1 MPARK
6 WGTSEDMS
14 LDDTGRARVAPH
26 VSSLTDPIYVVIGL
40 PEETSARLL
49 AASIGGDLREEI
61 ARRGAEGAG
70 GGAEHAAVHLVIEG
84 ASRLAA
90 SRLSD
95 LRPGACTLRSGPIE
109 RRSYVEPAGLPREL
123 ATIYRDGVERLLGT
137 YLDLLPRVFE
147 ALRARTS
154 KATGI
159 TDTAHSAWLHDHAAA
174 LLRGLLPFGLTTR
187 IALSTDAAAL
197 QGLLGEL
204 EAHPVSELRA
214 LGASAARAAAHALP
228 TLVKPAAPSP
238 HRAGIR
244 AAVSEALRLV
254 YTPPADGVSAT
265 MVITQPVRLLRH
277 DKDAL
282 ERIALALAYDL
293 DPRAH
298 AYGLVDGLRHATAN
312 ELEGIVKSA
321 FAGRGPADPPH
332 RALAAASLT
341 FELMLD
347 GAAYGD
353 IQQTRVASPTTQRY
367 GCKLGFD
374 TPAELA
380 DLGLVE
386 GYQEALIIAYD
397 TWTKLEG
404 THPVEAQYI
413 VPLGYRVRT
422 LWTLTLQELFEV
434 VEKSSAPGKHPSC
447 RRMAHGL
454 YRAASA
460 THPWIKGLVQVDLEG
475 SSRA

>member
-1 MPARK
+1 M
-6 WGTSEDMS
+6 
-14 LDDTGRARVAPH
+14 
-26 VSSLTDPIYVVIGL
+26 
-40 PEETSARLL
+40 
-49 AASIGGDLREEI
+49 
-61 ARRGAEGAG
+61 
-70 GGAEHAAVHLVIEG
+70 
-84 ASRLAA
+84 
-90 SRLSD
+90 
-95 LRPGACTLRSGPIE
+95 
-109 RRSYVEPAGLPREL
+109 
-123 ATIYRDGVERLLGT
+123 
-137 YLDLLPRVFE
+137 
-147 ALRARTS
+147 
-154 KATGI
+154 
-159 TDTAHSAWLHDHAAA
+159 
-174 LLRGLLPFGLTTR
+174 
-187 IALSTDAAAL
+187 
-197 QGLLGEL
+197 
-204 EAHPVSELRA
+204 SELRA

-353 IQQTRVASPTTQRY
+353 IQQTRVSSPTTQRF

-386 GYQEALIIAYD
+386 GYQEALIIGYD

-404 THPVEAQYI
+404 THPVEAQYL

-434 VEKSSAPGKHPSC
+434 VEKSSAHGKHPSC

>member
-1 MPARK
+1 
-6 WGTSEDMS
+6 MS
-14 LDDTGRARVAPH
+14 LDDTGRARIALY
-26 VSSLTDPIYVVIGL
+26 VSSLMDPIYVVLGL
-40 PEETSARLL
+40 PEEASARLS
-49 AASIGGDLREEI
+49 AATSSGDLREEI
-61 ARRGAEGAG
+61 ARGGADGAG
-70 GGAEHAAVHLVIEG
+70 SGADHAAVHLVIEG

-90 SRLSD
+90 TNLLD
-95 LRPGACTLRSGPIE
+95 LRPGACTLGGGAIDRK
-109 RRSYVEPAGLPREL
+109 SYVEPAGLPKEL
-123 ATIYRDGVERLLGT
+123 ATIYREGAERLLGT
-137 YLDLLPRVFE
+137 YLDLFPRVVE
-147 ALRARTS
+147 ALGMRA
-154 KATGI
+154 KATSSSDAG
-159 TDTAHSAWLHDHAAA
+159 HNVSLQEHAAA
-174 LLRGLLPFGLTTR
+174 LLRGLLPLGLSTR
-187 IALSTDAAAL
+187 IALSTDARSL
-197 QGLLGEL
+197 GRLLGEL
-204 EAHPVSELRA
+204 DAHPVGELRA
-214 LGASAARAAAHALP
+214 LGVSAACAAAHALP
-228 TLVKPAAPSP
+228 TLVKAATPSP

-244 AAVSEALRLV
+244 AAVSESLRLV

-265 MVITQPVRLLRH
+265 MVITQPVRLLRS

-298 AYGLVDGLRHATAN
+298 AYGLVDGLRHAMAS

-332 RALAAASLT
+332 RALSAASIT

-347 GAAYGD
+347 GATYGD
-353 IQQTRVASPTTQRY
+353 LQQVRVSPPTTQRY
-367 GCKLGFD
+367 GCRLGFD

-386 GYQEALIIAYD
+386 SYQDTLIAAYD
-397 TWTKLEG
+397 TWTKLEA
-404 THPVEAQYI
+404 THPIEAQYI

-434 VEKSSAPGKHPSC
+434 IEKNSAHGMHPSC

-454 YRAASA
+454 YRAASTA
-460 THPWIKGLVQVDLEG
+460 HPWLKGLVQVDLEG

>member
-1 MPARK
+1 MRPGK
-6 WGTSEDMS
+6 WGTSESMS

-26 VSSLTDPIYVVIGL
+26 VSSLTDPTYVVIGL
-40 PEETSARLL
+40 PEERSARLL
-49 AASIGGDLREEI
+49 AARSGGDLREEI
-61 ARRGAEGAG
+61 ARGGAG
-70 GGAEHAAVHLVIEG
+70 GSDGGADHAAVHLVIEG

-90 SRLSD
+90 SRLLD
-95 LRPGACTLRSGPIE
+95 LRPGACTLRSLPID
-109 RRSYVEPAGLPREL
+109 RQSYVEPPSLPREIAPL
-123 ATIYRDGVERLLGT
+123 YREGMERLLGA
-137 YLDLLPRVFE
+137 YLDLLPRVVEVVKTRTARPFAVSE
-147 ALRARTS
+147 SEHAEQIRA
-154 KATGI
+154 
-159 TDTAHSAWLHDHAAA
+159 HAAA

-187 IALSTDAAAL
+187 VALSTDARSLA
-197 QGLLGEL
+197 GLLAEL
-204 EAHPVSELRA
+204 AVDPGNELRA
-214 LGASAARAAAHALP
+214 IGASAARAAAQALP
-228 TLVKPAAPSP
+228 TLVRPAASSP
-238 HRAGIR
+238 HREGVR
-244 AAVSEALRLV
+244 AAVGEALRLV

-298 AYGLVDGLRHATAN
+298 AYGLVDGLRHATAS

-321 FAGRGPADPPH
+321 FAGRGAHDPPH
-332 RALAAASLT
+332 RALAAASIT

-353 IQQTRVASPTTQRY
+353 LQRVRVAAPTTQRF
-367 GCKLGFD
+367 GCRLGFD

-380 DLGLVE
+380 DLGLVD
-386 GYQEALIIAYD
+386 GYQEALILAYD
-397 TWTKLEG
+397 TWVKLEA
-404 THPVEAQYI
+404 THPLEAQYA

-434 VEKSSAPGKHPSC
+434 IEQCSAHNVHASC
-447 RRMAHGL
+447 RRIAHGL
-454 YRAASA
+454 YRAATA
-460 THPWIKGLVQVDLEG
+460 THPWLKDLVQVDLEG

>member
-1 MPARK
+1 
-6 WGTSEDMS
+6 MS

-26 VSSLTDPIYVVIGL
+26 VSSLTDPIYFVIGL
-40 PEETSARLL
+40 PEEASARLL
-49 AASIGGDLREEI
+49 ATTSGGDLREEI
-61 ARRGAEGAG
+61 ARGGADGAG
-70 GGAEHAAVHLVIEG
+70 SGADHAAAHLVIEG

-90 SRLSD
+90 SSLLD
-95 LRPGACTLRSGPIE
+95 LRPGACALRSGPID
-109 RRSYVEPAGLPREL
+109 RKSYIEPAGLPKDL
-123 ATIYRDGVERLLGT
+123 ATVYREGVERLLGT
-137 YLDLLPRVFE
+137 YLELLPRVVE
-147 ALRARTS
+147 ALGMRPRPAS
-154 KATGI
+154 VSEAGYP
-159 TDTAHSAWLHDHAAA
+159 AWLHEHAAD

-187 IALSTDAAAL
+187 IALSTDARSL
-197 QGLLGEL
+197 QRLLAEL
-204 EAHPVSELRA
+204 DGHPMGELRA
-214 LGASAARAAAHALP
+214 LGVSAARAAAHALP
-228 TLVKPAAPSP
+228 SLVKAATPSP
-238 HRAGIR
+238 HRAGVR

-265 MVITQPVRLLRH
+265 MVITQPVRLLRA

-321 FAGRGPADPPH
+321 FAGRGPTDPPH
-332 RALAAASLT
+332 RALSAASIT

-347 GAAYGD
+347 GGAYGD
-353 IQQTRVASPTTQRY
+353 IQQTRVSPPATQRY
-367 GCKLGFD
+367 GCRLGFD

-386 GYQEALIIAYD
+386 AYQDTLIAAYD
-397 TWTKLEG
+397 AWLKLEG
-404 THPVEAQYI
+404 THPIEAQYM

-434 VEKSSAPGKHPSC
+434 IEKSAAAGMHPSC

-454 YRAASA
+454 FRAASS
-460 THPWIKGLVQVDLEG
+460 THPWLKGLVQVDLEG